1 MTIGSDDRGL
11 VIAGRSP
18 KRKSPSRR
26 TEIRRLRVYEYFFSS
41 TVLIELIQ
49 IREYTL
55 NLIPPL
61 ARFWDDRGGVWL
73 VGDRA
78 VEGTVAR
85 AQASPLRRLGGER
98 RAARAGEG
106 RRNVRPRAGPSVARP
121 TRGTRAADFA

>member
-55 NLIPPL
+55 NLIDPTP
-61 ARFWDDRGGVWL
+61 GEV
-73 VGDRA
+73 
-78 VEGTVAR
+78 
-85 AQASPLRRLGGER
+85 LGR
-98 RAARAGEG
+98 
-106 RRNVRPRAGPSVARP
+106 
-121 TRGTRAADFA
+121 